1 MVGPPGDEAGQ
12 YAATK
17 LVSMAQLAQLSKR
30 LFVKAEFFM
39 VTSEMRYAAD
49 FTICPSR
56 TEPFG
61 YVDVEFAW
69 HGCPTIG
76 AMVGGLGKVP
86 GIYYRVLEPGDKA
99 LIGVAGVFGLISFL
113 TIGAGFLGSPQIFAR
128 SLALRSER
136 EVRRGAAV
144 AIVWTVLAD
153 TGAVLS
159 GLFGRYLLSGPGD
172 DLVAVPGEA
181 VQEALADLVGTGHD
195 VSFAGS
201 ARAMAAG
208 AADRALPGPQPGGCR
223 GLTGSQGR
231 MAGASGRHCA
241 AGRRRGC
248 APARRPACRNRT

>member
-1 MVGPPGDEAGQ
+1 MRHKAECKAKTQKHLGFDVDPDAVMISFVGRWAVEKGIDLMTEAAIWMVRTYENVQVYVVGPPGDEAGQ

-17 LVSMAQLAQLSKR
+17 LVSRAQLAQLSKR

-99 LIGVAGVFGLISFL
+99 HVLGMLKAAIGVAMEMDRE
-113 TIGAGFLGSPQIFAR
+113 T
-128 SLALRSER
+128 LAK
-136 EVRRGAAV
+136 
-144 AIVWTVLAD
+144 LAH
-153 TGAVLS
+153 
-159 GLFGRYLLSGPGD
+159 
-172 DLVAVPGEA
+172 EA
-181 VQEALADLVGTGHD
+181 VGVTFPIDMWAASLDEQARYRRD
-195 VSFAGS
+195 VSPRCAS
-201 ARAMAAG
+201 NSCCCH
-208 AADRALPGPQPGGCR
+208 DR
-223 GLTGSQGR
+223 S
-231 MAGASGRHCA
+231 
-241 AGRRRGC
+241 RR
-248 APARRPACRNRT
+248 